1 MKTFFETSGL
11 RYCMIGSGSWATAL
25 VKLLLNNQSYINWY
39 LRSDENIEKIKE
51 WHHNPNYLT
60 TIHFAVCFAVG
71 LPVGKT
77 EV

>member
-51 WHHNPNYLT
+51 
-60 TIHFAVCFAVG
+60 
-71 LPVGKT
+71 
-77 EV
+77 